1 MVYDLKLSGQ
11 VCPLGVDGPCD
22 FSWLVKTSSGADQAS
37 YRVRVAHSVEALL
50 AGEDLVW
57 DSGVVETGQ
66 TNGVAFGGELE
77 AFTAYAWNVEVAY
90 ADGAVETSDYA
101 TFECGPLSAA
111 DWGAQWVSS
120 PFERH
125 GEYFVTE
132 FIEEGN
138 FDDTVNKDDLNA
150 PVHFREEFS
159 AKKDVARARLYA
171 TAHGVYDVE
180 VNGVAA
186 SDVLLAPGY
195 TTYGELLYF
204 QTYDVTDLLRDGVN
218 ALGITAADGWYSGYI
233 GGPGIQCQYGEDL
246 SVLYQL
252 VVTYADGS
260 RQVVAKGENVVC
272 SKGQI
277 RYSDLYIG
285 EFQDHTVEIGA
296 WSTPGYDA
304 SSWAPAVAADF
315 GYANLASWWFEPVRV
330 TDVLPLRERIET
342 PAGELVLDFGQV
354 LSGRAVLNVVTEAPV
369 RITLDHT
376 EVLTRDGNY
385 VNNVMGANKDQ
396 QDVFVTAGIGTERLC
411 TRFTYHGFRY
421 VRMTADGPFELVSAE
436 VEVIGSDLPVTGDFS
451 CSDPRLNQLQHNIL
465 WSQKAN
471 FLSIPTDCPQR
482 EKMGWTGD
490 IQVFAPTAAFNMDT
504 RAFLRSWMRNLEIDQ
519 LEDGRV
525 PHVVPFTPIYR
536 DTVCA
541 HLGSCCSTGWGDAS
555 VIVPWAQYQRLGD
568 KRVLADSFDAMKAWV
583 DYGISR
589 SAEGVPEKYADC
601 TDAETLERQK
611 YLWNTDFHWGDWL
624 LPSIVMSDGKIDMFL
639 SSIGTRAL
647 VAPAMFARLV
657 DVMAQ
662 ACKALGK
669 DEEAAFYRDYHGKVR
684 EAFIAEYLA
693 DDGSIIT
700 DFPFQGIYV
709 LVLAFGLYPAEK
721 REAVLSHLLEM
732 IEDNGGL
739 HDTGFLSVPFLLDTL
754 VESGAADVAY
764 RMLFED
770 RCPSWLYEVKMGAT
784 TTWEA
789 WQAMLADGSPTNVS
803 YNHYANGC
811 VGDFI
816 YRRIGGLTATEPGY
830 KAFDVR
836 PDYRCGLNQAKLG
849 YDSVNG
855 RIEVAWQRFG
865 DQVELTVAVPQNTRA
880 RVWADGSWAEATC
893 GTHRYVV
900 SAARF

>member
-11 VCPLGVDGPCD
+11 ISPVGVDGPCD
-22 FSWLVKTSSGADQAS
+22 FSWLVKTASGADQAS
-37 YRVRVAHSVEALL
+37 YRIRVAHSSSALL

-57 DSGVVETGQ
+57 DSGYVESSD
-66 TNGVAFGGELE
+66 TNAVAYGGELE
-77 AFTAYAWNVEVAY
+77 AFATYAWNVEVAY
-90 ADGAVETSDYA
+90 ADGAVETSDVA
-101 TFECGPLSAA
+101 TFECGPLSAG
-111 DWGAQWVSS
+111 DWDAQWVSS
-120 PFERH
+120 PFERS

-150 PVHFREEFS
+150 PVHFREEF
-159 AKKDVARARLYA
+159 ACGKTVTRARLYA
-171 TAHGVYDVE
+171 TAHGVYDAE
-180 VNGVAA
+180 LNGVRV
-186 SDVLLAPGY
+186 SDELLAPGY

-204 QTYDVTDLLRDGVN
+204 QTYDVTDLLREGAN
-218 ALGITAADGWYSGYI
+218 ALGLTAADGWYSGYI
-233 GGPGIQCQYGEDL
+233 GGPGIPCQYGQDL
-246 SVLYQL
+246 SVLYML
-252 VVTYADGS
+252 VADYEDGTS
-260 RQVVAKGENVVC
+260 EILANGKKAAC

-285 EFQDHTVEIGA
+285 EFQDHTVQLGD
-296 WSTPGYDA
+296 WSAPAYDA
-304 SSWAPAVAADF
+304 SSWTPAVPADF
-315 GYANLASWWFEPVRV
+315 GFENLASWWFEPVRV

-354 LSGRAVLNVVTEAPV
+354 LSGRAALTVACDSPV
-369 RITLDHT
+369 RIVLDHT

-396 QDVFVTAGIGTERLC
+396 QDVFITAGNGAERLC

-421 VRMTADGPFELVSAE
+421 VRVTADGPFELVSAE
-436 VEVIGSDLPVTGDFS
+436 VEVIGSDLAKTGDFS

-490 IQVFAPTAAFNMDT
+490 IQVFAPTAAFTMDT
-504 RAFLRSWMRNLEIDQ
+504 RAFLRSWMRNLRIDQ
-519 LEDGRV
+519 LDDGRV

-568 KRVLADSFDAMKAWV
+568 KRVLAESFDAMQAWV
-583 DYGISR
+583 EYGIAR
-589 SAEGVPEKYADC
+589 SADGIPEKYADGA
-601 TDAETLERQK
+601 DAEVLERQK

-624 LPSIVMSDGKIDMFL
+624 LPSIVMSDGKIDMFQ

-647 VAPAMFARLV
+647 VAPAMFARTV

-662 ACKALGK
+662 ACEALGK
-669 DEEAAFYRDYHGKVR
+669 TGEAERYRDYHEKVR
-684 EAFIAEYLA
+684 QAFIAEYVA
-693 DDGSIIT
+693 EDGSIIT

-709 LVLAFGLYPAEK
+709 LVLAFGLHPDDK
-721 REAVLSHLLEM
+721 RDAVLSHLLQM

-754 VESGAADVAY
+754 VDAGAADVAY

-789 WQAMLADGSPTNVS
+789 WQAMLEDGSPTNVS

-816 YRRIGGLTATEPGY
+816 YRRIGGLAATAPGY
-830 KAFDVR
+830 KSFDVR
-836 PDYRCGLNQAKLG
+836 PDYRCGLERASLG

-855 RIEVAWQRFG
+855 RIEVAWERFG
-865 DQVELTVAVPQNTRA
+865 GQVELKVRVPQNTRA
-880 RVWADGSWAEATC
+880 RVWAGDAWVDAGC

-900 SAARF
+900 PAESN

>member
-11 VCPLGVDGPCD
+11 VNPLGVDGPCD
-22 FSWLVKTSSGADQAS
+22 FSWLVKTTSGADQMS
-37 YRVRVAHSVEALL
+37 YRIRVANGTAALL
-50 AGEDLVW
+50 AEKDLVW
-57 DSGVVETGQ
+57 DSGVVESRE
-66 TNGVAFGGELE
+66 TNNIAFGGELK
-77 AFTAYAWNVEVAY
+77 AFAPYAWNVEVTY
-90 ADGAVETSDYA
+90 ADGATEKSDVA
-101 TFECGPLSAA
+101 TWECGPLSAS
-111 DWGAQWVSS
+111 DWDANWVSS

-125 GEYFVTE
+125 GKYFVTE

-159 AKKDVARARLYA
+159 AAKAVARARLYA
-171 TAHGVYDVE
+171 TAHGVYDAE
-180 VNGVAA
+180 VNGVRV
-186 SDVLLAPGY
+186 SDTLLAPGY

-204 QTYDVTDLLRDGVN
+204 QAYDVTDLVREGTNVLGV
-218 ALGITAADGWYSGYI
+218 TAADGWYSGYI
-233 GGPGIQCQYGEDL
+233 GGPGIPCQYGEDL
-246 SVLYQL
+246 SVLYM
-252 VVTYADGS
+252 VVVDYEDGTS
-260 RQVVAKGENVVC
+260 AVLANGKGAVC

-285 EFQDHTVEIGA
+285 EFQDLTVELGD
-296 WSTPGYDA
+296 WSCPGYDA
-304 SSWAPAVAADF
+304 SSWTPAAPADF
-315 GYANLASWWFEPVRV
+315 DLGNLASWWFEPVRV

-354 LSGRAVLNVVTEAPV
+354 LSGRAVLNVKSDSPV

-396 QDVFVTAGIGTERLC
+396 QDVFVTSGKGDDRLC

-421 VRMTADGPFELVSAE
+421 VRVTADGPFELVSAE
-436 VEVIGSDLPVTGDFS
+436 VEVIGSDLPLTSDFS
-451 CSDPRLNQLQHNIL
+451 CSDPRLNQLQHNIV

-504 RAFLRSWMRNLEIDQ
+504 RAFLRSWMRNLKIDQ

-525 PHVVPFTPIYR
+525 PHVVPLTPIYR
-536 DTVCA
+536 DTVFT

-555 VIVPWAQYQRLGD
+555 VIVPWTQYQRLGD
-568 KRVLADSFDAMKAWV
+568 KRVLEESFDAMKGWV

-589 SAEGVPEKYADC
+589 SADGVPEKYADC
-601 TDAETLERQK
+601 ADETVLERQK

-662 ACKALGK
+662 VCEALGK
-669 DEEAAFYRDYHGKVR
+669 AEDSAYYRDYHAKVKQ
-684 EAFIAEYLA
+684 AFIDEYIAE
-693 DDGSIIT
+693 DGSIIT

-709 LVLAFGLYPAEK
+709 LALAFGLYPDGK
-721 REAVLSHLLEM
+721 RDEVLSHLLKM
-732 IEDNGGL
+732 IEGNNGL

-754 VESGAADVAY
+754 VACDRADVAY

-789 WQAMLADGSPTNVS
+789 WQAMLPDGSPTNVS

-816 YRRIGGLTATEPGY
+816 YRHIGGLVATEPGY

-836 PDYRCGLNQAKLG
+836 PDYRCGLSEAKLG

-855 RIEVAWQRFG
+855 HIDVSWKRYGETV
-865 DQVELTVAVPQNTRA
+865 DLTVSVPQNTHA
-880 RVWADGSWAEATC
+880 RVWADGEWKTVGC
-893 GTHRYVV
+893 GTHRFVV
-900 SAARF
+900 SASSC

>member
-11 VCPLGVDGPCD
+11 INPLGVDGPCD
-22 FSWLVKTSSGADQAS
+22 FSWLVKTTSGADQAS
-37 YRVRVAHSVEALL
+37 YRIRVAHTAEDLL
-50 AGEDLVW
+50 AEKYLVW
-57 DSGVVETGQ
+57 DSGEVGSDET
-66 TNGVAFGGELE
+66 NDIAFGGELA
-77 AFTAYAWNVEVAY
+77 AFATYAWNVEVTY
-90 ADGAVETSDYA
+90 ADGAAEKSDVA
-101 TFECGPLSAA
+101 TWECGPLSAS
-111 DWGAQWVSS
+111 DWDAQWVSS

-125 GEYFVTE
+125 GKYFVTE

-150 PVHFREEFS
+150 PVHFREEFG
-159 AKKDVARARLYA
+159 AKPDIVRARLYA

-180 VNGVAA
+180 VNGIAA

-204 QTYDVTDLLRDGVN
+204 QTYDVTDLLREGDNV
-218 ALGITAADGWYSGYI
+218 LGITAADGWYSGYI
-233 GGPGIQCQYGEDL
+233 GGPGIPCQYGEDL
-246 SVLYQL
+246 SVLYML
-252 VVTYADGS
+252 VADYADGS
-260 RQVVAKGENVVC
+260 SAVLANGQNVAC

-285 EFQDHTVEIGA
+285 ELQDHTVELGA
-296 WSTPGYDA
+296 WSTPGFDA
-304 SSWAPAVAADF
+304 ASWTAAVPADF

-354 LSGRAVLNVVTEAPV
+354 LSGRAVLNVRSDAPV

-396 QDVFVTAGIGTERLC
+396 QDVFITAGKGAERLC
-411 TRFTYHGFRY
+411 ARFTYHGFRY
-421 VRMTADGPFELVSAE
+421 VRVTADGPFELVSAE
-436 VEVIGSDLPVTGDFS
+436 VEVIGSDLAVTGGFS
-451 CSDPRLNQLQHNIL
+451 CSDPRLNQLEHNIL

-504 RAFLRSWMRNLEIDQ
+504 RAFLRSWMRNLEVDQ

-555 VIVPWAQYQRLGD
+555 VIVPWTQYQRLGD
-568 KRVLADSFDAMKAWV
+568 KRVLAESFDAMSAWV
-583 DYGISR
+583 EYGISR

-601 TDAETLERQK
+601 ADADVLERQK

-647 VAPAMFARLV
+647 VAPAMFARTV

-662 ACKALGK
+662 ACEALGK
-669 DEEAAFYRDYHGKVR
+669 DEEAARYRAYHEKVKQ
-684 EAFIAEYLA
+684 AFIEEYIA
-693 DDGSIIT
+693 DDGQIIT

-721 REAVLSHLLEM
+721 HDAVLSHLVKM
-732 IEDNGGL
+732 IEDNDGL

-754 VESGAADVAY
+754 VSAGRADIAY

-789 WQAMLADGSPTNVS
+789 WQAMLPDGSPTNVS

-816 YRRIGGLTATEPGY
+816 YRHIGGLVATKPGY

-836 PDYRCGLNQAKLG
+836 PDYRCGLEQAALG

-855 RIEVAWQRFG
+855 RIEVSWKREG
-865 DQVELTVAVPQNTRA
+865 DLVDLAVKVPQNTHA
-880 RVWADGSWAEATC
+880 RVWSDGGWKPLGC
-893 GTHRYVV
+893 GEHRLVV
-900 SAARF
+900 SAASC